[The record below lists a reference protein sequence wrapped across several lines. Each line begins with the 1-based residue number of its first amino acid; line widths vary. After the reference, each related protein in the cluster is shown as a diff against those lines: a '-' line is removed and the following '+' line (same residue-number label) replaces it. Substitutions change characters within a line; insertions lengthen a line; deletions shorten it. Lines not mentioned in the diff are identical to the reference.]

1 VQLEHYGPRVDT
13 DVLEGVDAFI
23 QREVRPVEDT
33 YALELG
39 RTGTLPAADQL
50 RERRRLRRRSAKAGF
65 YGAGMPRDVGGG
77 GVDAETMAHAYRVV
91 GASGLLLADRGG
103 VLPNVEG
110 PQIFMTAMSEE
121 QRARYLKPLMNAELE
136 ACLAI
141 TEPDA
146 GSDATRL
153 RTSATKD
160 GDGWVINGTK
170 RFITHGA
177 YADFVQVVAVTDPD
191 APPSRRC
198 TAFIVDRDTPGLTI
212 GATHGTL
219 GEDRP
224 VDLVFDGVRVPCS
237 ALVGGRGLG
246 LSYALSGIGRAR
258 LNIAALA
265 IGKSEHLL
273 GRMRQYANEREA
285 FGQKIGSFQFV
296 QQHIVDSSI
305 EIEAALGILRTAA
318 AVIDSDDARSRRLT
332 ASVKIYAT
340 ETLTRVADRAI
351 AVLGGIGV
359 THEGGV
365 ERFYRDARAMRIYE
379 GTSELL
385 RSNIAHL
392 LGLPR

>member
-1 VQLEHYGPRVDT
+1 MEHQHHGPRVDT
-13 DVLEGVDAFI
+13 DVLEGVKAFI
-23 QREVRPVEDT
+23 QREVRPVEDS
-33 YALELG
+33 YADELG
-39 RTGTLPAADQL
+39 RTGTIRAAEQL
-50 RERRRLRRRSAKAGF
+50 RERRRLRRRSAEAGF
-65 YGAGMPRDVGGG
+65 YGAGMPEDVGGG
-77 GVDAETMAHAYRVV
+77 GVDPETMAHAYRVV

-110 PQIFMTAMSEE
+110 PQLFMTKMSEE
-121 QRARYLKPLMNAELE
+121 QRTRYLKPLMSAELE
-136 ACLAI
+136 ACFAI

-153 RTSATKD
+153 RTSATQD
-160 GDGWVINGTK
+160 GDDWIINGTK

-177 YADFVQVVAVTDPD
+177 DADFIQVVAVTDPD
-191 APPSRRC
+191 AQPSRRC
-198 TAFIVDRDTPGLTI
+198 TAFIVDRDTPGLTV

-224 VDLVFDGVRVPCS
+224 VDLVFDGVRVPSS
-237 ALVGGRGLG
+237 AIVGERGLG

-258 LNIAALA
+258 LNISALA
-265 IGKSEHLL
+265 IGKSEYLL
-273 GRMRQYANEREA
+273 ERMRQYATEREA
-285 FGQKIGSFQFV
+285 FGQKIGSFQFL

-318 AVIDSDDARSRRLT
+318 AMIDTDDAGSRRLT
-332 ASVKIYAT
+332 ASVKIYST

-379 GTSELL
+379 GTNELL

>member
-1 VQLEHYGPRVDT
+1 MEHQHHGPRVDT
-13 DVLEGVDAFI
+13 DVLEGVKAFI
-23 QREVRPVEDT
+23 QREVRPVEDS
-33 YALELG
+33 YADELG
-39 RTGTLPAADQL
+39 RTGTIRAAEQL
-50 RERRRLRRRSAKAGF
+50 RERRRLRRRSAEAGF
-65 YGAGMPRDVGGG
+65 YGAGMPEDVGGG
-77 GVDAETMAHAYRVV
+77 GVDPETMAHAYRVV

-110 PQIFMTAMSEE
+110 PQLFMTKMSEE
-121 QRARYLKPLMNAELE
+121 QRTRYLKPLMSAELE
-136 ACLAI
+136 ACFAI

-153 RTSATKD
+153 RTSATQD
-160 GDGWVINGTK
+160 GDDWIINGTK

-177 YADFVQVVAVTDPD
+177 DADFIQVVAVTDPD
-191 APPSRRC
+191 AQPSRRC
-198 TAFIVDRDTPGLTI
+198 TAFIVDRDTPGLTV

-224 VDLVFDGVRVPCS
+224 VDLVFDGVRVPSS
-237 ALVGGRGLG
+237 AIVGERGLG

-258 LNIAALA
+258 LNISALA
-265 IGKSEHLL
+265 IGKSEYLL
-273 GRMRQYANEREA
+273 ERMRQYATEREA
-285 FGQKIGSFQFV
+285 FGQKIGSFQFL

-318 AVIDSDDARSRRLT
+318 AMIDNDDAGSRRLT
-332 ASVKIYAT
+332 ASVKIYST

-379 GTSELL
+379 GTNELL

>member
-1 VQLEHYGPRVDT
+1 MEHQHHGPRVDT
-13 DVLEGVDAFI
+13 DVLEGVKAFI
-23 QREVRPVEDT
+23 QREVRPVEDS
-33 YALELG
+33 YADELG
-39 RTGTLPAADQL
+39 RTGTIRAAEQL
-50 RERRRLRRRSAKAGF
+50 RERRRLRRRSAEAGF
-65 YGAGMPRDVGGG
+65 YGAGMPEEVGGG
-77 GVDAETMAHAYRVV
+77 GVDPETMAHAYRVV

-110 PQIFMTAMSEE
+110 PQLFMTKMSEE
-121 QRARYLKPLMNAELE
+121 QRTRYLKPLMSAELE
-136 ACLAI
+136 ACFAI

-153 RTSATKD
+153 RTSATQD
-160 GDGWVINGTK
+160 GDDWIINGTK

-177 YADFVQVVAVTDPD
+177 DADFIQVVAVTDPD
-191 APPSRRC
+191 AQPSRRC
-198 TAFIVDRDTPGLTI
+198 TAFIVDRDTPGLTV

-224 VDLVFDGVRVPCS
+224 VDLVFDGVRVPSS
-237 ALVGGRGLG
+237 AIVGERGLG

-258 LNIAALA
+258 LNISALA
-265 IGKSEHLL
+265 IGKSEYLL
-273 GRMRQYANEREA
+273 ERMRQYATEREA

-318 AVIDSDDARSRRLT
+318 AMIDNDDAGSRRLT
-332 ASVKIYAT
+332 ASVKIYST

-379 GTSELL
+379 GTNELL